1 MDNLDISKMTSDE
14 AFALLDEETSDQ
26 EGVTDL
32 PCESLASTRSSSR
45 LCPSSSSSQYTP
57 TQNVHSAP
65 VPSTS
70 SSRPKTLRKIITPRK
85 IRHHQSSTVDLEEPE
100 PYSSDDS
107 LKDPEY
113 SVDKQNK
120 NKKPS
125 HRPAFVFSSKSS
137 EVSEEEVIEAEVAP
151 PKVNACNEPGAI
163 KWQKT
168 SPLPNLS
175 FKSFIFD
182 RPFGLLCSISTD
194 DNLSIFQTSFDID
207 GNYCKTEQ
215 FICFTKRCD
224 TGLIY

>member
-1 MDNLDISKMTSDE
+1 MDNSDISKMTSDE

-26 EGVTDL
+26 EGVTDQRAIDSDIGGDPNAEDDL
-32 PCESLASTRSSSR
+32 PYESLASTRSSSR

-57 TQNVHSAP
+57 TQNVDSAP

-70 SSRPKTLRKIITPRK
+70 SSRPKTLRKIITPRR

-107 LKDPEY
+107 LKDPDY

-125 HRPAFVFSSKSS
+125 HCPAFVFSSGSS

-163 KWQKT
+163 KWEKLLHSPTYLSSRSSLIDLSDCCAVFPLMT
-168 SPLPNLS
+168 SYPF
-175 FKSFIFD
+175 FKQVLMAILWK
-182 RPFGLLCSISTD
+182 LL
-194 DNLSIFQTSFDID
+194 
-207 GNYCKTEQ
+207 
-215 FICFTKRCD
+215 
-224 TGLIY
+224 

>member
-1 MDNLDISKMTSDE
+1 MDNSDISKMTSDE

-26 EGVTDL
+26 EGVTDQRAIDSDIGGDPNAEDDL
-32 PCESLASTRSSSR
+32 PYESLASTRSSSR

-70 SSRPKTLRKIITPRK
+70 SSRPKTLRKIIIPRR

-107 LKDPEY
+107 LKDPDY

-125 HRPAFVFSSKSS
+125 HCPAFVFSSESS

-163 KWQKT
+163 KWEK
-168 SPLPNLS
+168 
-175 FKSFIFD
+175 
-182 RPFGLLCSISTD
+182 LLHSTPQP
-194 DNLSIFQTSFDID
+194 IFQVVH
-207 GNYCKTEQ
+207 
-215 FICFTKRCD
+215 
-224 TGLIY
+224 L